1 MNHLRSM
8 RVSLTGIL
16 LGIVS
21 LSLIGCASLNQAGTA
36 SYTIKP
42 MLIDGRTVCCEVAVV
57 NGKQYAS
64 LDATLIKTGND
75 YTVTLSERGVEA
87 FRGQE
92 IAAGA
97 AASAGKT
104 ALKAVAIGGAVLIA
118 PIAAPAIGAAL
129 AAPGLGAAAAGAG
142 ALAVGQQMAK

>member
-1 MNHLRSM
+1 MNLMPSM

-42 MLIDGRTVCCEVAVV
+42 MLIDGRTVCCEVAVI

-64 LDATLIKTGND
+64 LDATLIKAGDD

-97 AASAGKT
+97 TRSLASTAAKASA
-104 ALKAVAIGGAVLIA
+104 AAVIA
-118 PIAAPAIGAAL
+118 PLALPAAGAML
-129 AAPGLGAAAAGAG
+129 AAPGLGAAAAGAAAG
-142 ALAVGQQMAK
+142 VLINKAANP